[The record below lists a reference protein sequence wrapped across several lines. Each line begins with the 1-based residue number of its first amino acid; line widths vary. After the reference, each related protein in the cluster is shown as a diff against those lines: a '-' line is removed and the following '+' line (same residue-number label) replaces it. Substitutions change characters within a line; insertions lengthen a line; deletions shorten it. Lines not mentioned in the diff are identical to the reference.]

1 MRFLLRKLKSIDSD
15 IKVEIQNLATI
26 YNQIPEDSKQS
37 LYASKL
43 LRQIEILENLERE
56 LKSSINFLL

>member
-1 MRFLLRKLKSIDSD
+1 MKFLLRKLISIDSD

-26 YNQIPEDSKQS
+26 YNQIPEDSKKS
-37 LYASKL
+37 FYASKL
-43 LRQIEILENLERE
+43 LRQIEILENLQRE